1 MTRPDLSDAAKVA
14 QYRAELRAVGRNQRL
29 SGFGLVIF
37 GAIAVWAAASAGP
50 VGPMLLWAG
59 YAALTL
65 GCCMWSARAV
75 ALRLPQRAISWNTRN
90 RFQSTWRAK
99 I

>member
-29 SGFGLVIF
+29 AGFGLVIA

-50 VGPMLLWAG
+50 VGPMLQWAG

-65 GCCMWSARAV
+65 GW
-75 ALRLPQRAISWNTRN
+75 ALMLAAIFLRTRYHRQRMRETN
-90 RFQSTWRAK
+90 
-99 I
+99 